1 MRRPPAVT
9 LLALLVLS
17 STAWNFV
24 RFASALAGWESL
36 AAYVSSAGPLYI
48 SLSGLAW
55 GLAGL
60 PVYVGLILGL
70 PWARIASGTAIGAYL
85 LYYWLDRLLLSAA
98 PRTGMSFAVLIS
110 LLVIGFTLFA
120 LLGPGSQHHFIKR
133 DTHERKP

>member
-9 LLALLVLS
+9 LLALLVLC

-24 RFASALAGWESL
+24 RFASALAGWDLIASY
-36 AAYVSSAGPLYI
+36 AKTAGPLYI
-48 SLSGLAW
+48 ALSGLAW

-60 PVYVGLILGL
+60 PLYAGLILGL
-70 PWARIASGTAIGAYL
+70 PWARVTSGMAIGSYL

-98 PRTGMSFAVLIS
+98 PRAGMSFAALIS

-120 LLGPGSQHHFIKR
+120 LLGPGSQQHFIKR
-133 DTHERKP
+133 DTHER